1 MALLPQVRCTVMNGR
16 ERRLL
21 SEEWRLWVGVG
32 GVVTE
37 GFMSEEK
44 DFELTPLWDRE
55 PVAVLEDIADVV
67 TGTAVGEQM
76 SSRVTEV
83 YLLWM
88 MCHKD
93 VINAWN
99 RVSAVEKDG
108 GRRIQ
113 AVFLKWKNAVFVIID
128 ISRERSL
135 PRITPRLWISC

>member
-1 MALLPQVRCTVMNGR
+1 MALFPQVRCTVMNGR
-16 ERRLL
+16 ERRL
-21 SEEWRLWVGVG
+21 SEEWRLWVGIG

-37 GFMSEEK
+37 VFMSEE

-55 PVAVLEDIADVV
+55 PVAILEDRADVV

-128 ISRERSL
+128 ISKERSL